1 MTASVKEARARSDAE
16 AAKARLTGTLDE
28 LKFRLAP
35 KTLAGH
41 AVQAAKDKSIVV
53 ADDTVSAVKGKP
65 VMSAGIA
72 AGTALF
78 LARRPLF
85 WAVGRLFSRK
95 NKSKTTSKSR
105 RAHPRGME
113 DFDNGKK

>member
-1 MTASVKEARARSDAE
+1 MTASVKEARARAEAE

-28 LKFRLAP
+28 LKARLAP

-53 ADDTVSAVKGKP
+53 ADDTVTAVKAKP
-65 VMSAGIA
+65 LLTASIA

-78 LARRPLF
+78 LARRPLWSAIGGLF
-85 WAVGRLFSRK
+85 RGKNSQPTPKSNTRRL
-95 NKSKTTSKSR
+95 
-105 RAHPRGME
+105 RAPELE
-113 DFDNGKK
+113 DIDNGE